1 MTKAILILPAV
12 LFVLAG
18 CMTAATLDSSTSPG
32 AAKQSATSTAP
43 APDQADQVRPE
54 APHRNPKMDGP
65 PGY

>member
-1 MTKAILILPAV
+1 MTKNTLPAF

-18 CMTAATLDSSTSPG
+18 CTIAPMPVSNITPS

-43 APDQADQVRPE
+43 VPDQADQGRPE
-54 APHRNPKMDGP
+54 VPHRNPKMDGP